1 MVVAVITLLL
11 TVGLGRVTFKYVRI
25 DVRYNEQ
32 VLQRTW
38 FERILS
44 YRN

>member
-11 TVGLGRVTFKYVRI
+11 TVGLRRVTFKYVRI
-25 DVRYNEQ
+25 HVRYNEQ